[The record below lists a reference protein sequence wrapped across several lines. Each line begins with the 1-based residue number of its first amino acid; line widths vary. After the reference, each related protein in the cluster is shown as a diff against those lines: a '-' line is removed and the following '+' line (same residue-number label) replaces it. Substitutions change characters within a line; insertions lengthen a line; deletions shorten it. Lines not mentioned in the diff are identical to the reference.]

1 MVNASLKTND
11 AEETEITF
19 LNRTYCKRAK
29 TEDVNGLILIFCYK
43 KQAIAV
49 HYYCGANA
57 RSIKTAPQK
66 ASHHTTT
73 TTTLILI
80 EYIFY
85 LKD

>member
-57 RSIKTAPQK
+57 RSIKKQPPK
-66 ASHHTTT
+66 KHHTTPPPP
-73 TTTLILI
+73 LLPL
-80 EYIFY
+80 F
-85 LKD
+85 